1 MLLAAVLLLVG
12 LTPAHAAAGD
22 GSSFDSPLA
31 VPLTTLDGTFA
42 ATNEGRSTPGGNY
55 PGRPIW
61 ANGTW
66 YEFTAPADARISIA
80 LSSSFDNA
88 LELWTASGTLV
99 DSNDD
104 ADGTLNARI
113 TVDVTA
119 GTTYRF
125 AFASVSFNPRT
136 GPGTVTIRPVDAPAA
151 PTGVTVTPGDR
162 SVTVTWTPPA
172 SVVSSSTLVCSV
184 DGGTATYCGTVSG
197 AGTSA
202 TVDGL
207 TNGVPVTVQVHN
219 QSTAGVSL
227 LSPGVVATPRAMTS
241 LVVTTVPAVVVTGAP
256 YAVVASVERSDSA
269 PATGDVTFDIG
280 GATSTVALVDGEATV
295 TGLVSLAG
303 TVPVTVTYAATP
315 DQTGGS
321 ATTEVVVGRATQTVT
336 LDAVGP
342 LTYGDAPVTLTAT
355 ATSGGPVTFGAT
367 GACTVVGATLQ
378 VDGAGDCAV
387 TASQAGTTEHLPAEA
402 STTVTVGQLVQ
413 TLTLAVPGLV
423 HGQTADVVTSSSA
436 GLPVT
441 LTATGACTVTDGRV
455 TATDVGTC
463 TVTATQDGDANV
475 LPAPPVSVEVDV
487 ERRSQT
493 VTIDPIGD
501 LLFAVEPVRVVATSS
516 LGLPVT
522 LTATGACLVV
532 GDELRTVASGDCTI
546 TATQAGDAHT
556 LPADATTTI
565 RVVGTG
571 TSATVRLDAEV
582 GDRAAGAPFTARAS
596 GVLPGSDVVV
606 TVHSTPRE
614 LARVAVGADGTAV
627 VTGVLPADLA
637 AGDYRL
643 VADAVGL
650 DGVAVAAEVRF
661 TIAADGVLVRIG
673 DSVLTRAPAAGA
685 APAVAPAAAALAV
698 TGPGDSLAVGA
709 LAGLWLLL
717 GAALVAW
724 RRRATV

>member
-12 LTPAHAAAGD
+12 LTPAHAAADGD

-31 VPLTTLDGTFA
+31 LPLTSLDGQFTT
-42 ATNEGRSTPGGNY
+42 TNV
-55 PGRPIW
+55 GRPEY
-61 ANGTW
+61 ASSSVAQLYARATW
-66 YEFTAPADARISIA
+66 YEFTATADAQISITLNA
-80 LSSSFDNA
+80 AFDNA
-88 LELWTASGTLV
+88 LEMWTAAGV
-99 DSNDD
+99 RIAADD
-104 ADGTLNARI
+104 DGAGYPNAR
-113 TVDVTA
+113 VVVNVVA

-125 AFASVSFNPRT
+125 AYASLHTGAGP
-136 GPGTVTIRPVDAPAA
+136 GPGTVTIRPTALPVAP
-151 PTGVTVTPGDR
+151 GSITVTPGDR
-162 SVTVTWTPPA
+162 SASVTWSAPA
-172 SVVSSSTLVCSV
+172 SVVVSYTLTCSSGDVTW
-184 DGGTATYCGTVSG
+184 TCGTPSG
-197 AGTSA
+197 SATSATLTGLVNGEPVTVELTAHNSNGTSA
-202 TVDGL
+202 
-207 TNGVPVTVQVHN
+207 PVE
-219 QSTAGVSL
+219 A
-227 LSPGVVATPRAMTS
+227 SPVTPRATTTVM
-241 LVVTTVPAVVVTGAP
+241 VTIVPAVVVSGAP

-269 PATGDVTFDIG
+269 PATGDVTFDVG
-280 GATSTVALVDGEATV
+280 GATSSVALVDGEATLTDV
-295 TGLVSLAG
+295 VSLAG
-303 TVPVTVTYAATP
+303 TVPVTVTYAATA

-321 ATTEVVVGRATQTVT
+321 ATTEVAVGRATQTVT

-355 ATSGGPVTFGAT
+355 ATSGGPVTFDAT

-378 VDGAGDCAV
+378 VDAAGDCAV
-387 TASQAGTTEHLPAEA
+387 TASQAGTTEHLPAVA
-402 STTVTVGQLVQ
+402 STTVTVGQLGQ

-423 HGQTADVVTSSSA
+423 HGQTADVVASSSA

-441 LTATGACTVTDGRV
+441 LTAAGACTVTDGQV

-463 TVTATQDGDANV
+463 TVTATQDGNADV
-475 LPAPPVSVEVDV
+475 QPAPPVSVEVDV
-487 ERRSQT
+487 ERRAQT

-501 LLFAVEPVRVVATSS
+501 LLFAVEPVRVVASSS

-522 LTATGACLVV
+522 LTATGACVVV

-571 TSATVRLDAEV
+571 TSATVRLDAEL
-582 GDRAAGAPFTARAS
+582 GDLAAGAPFTVRAS

-614 LARVAVGADGTAV
+614 LARTAVGADGTAL
-627 VTGVLPADLA
+627 VTGVLPADLD
-637 AGDYRL
+637 AGEHRL
-643 VADAVGL
+643 VVDAVGL

-673 DSVLTRAPAAGA
+673 DSVLTRVPAAA
-685 APAVAPAAAALAV
+685 AAPAAAPAATARAV
-698 TGPGDSLAVGA
+698 TGADGPLAVGA

-717 GAALVAW
+717 GAALVVW
-724 RRRATV
+724 RRRATA